1 MRRNTRKEE
10 CLRPALPALVLLFL
24 TVLAVGYGGKP
35 CLADPPG
42 NASSARVATRKPL
55 KSPTRLRTV
64 PTVSSTSRH
73 GSQGQT
79 MPVFTPQ
86 KKKKVKEED
95 EGKKKPRRAAPAFA
109 SLKTNREGVVLGST
123 GFFPRGGPS
132 FREMDRIDQERQAK
146 RRVQRRLLQSQRLRE
161 RR

>member
-1 MRRNTRKEE
+1 MRRNARKTEY
-10 CLRPALPALVLLFL
+10 LRPALVLLVL
-24 TVLAVGYGGKP
+24 TVLAIGSGGKP

-86 KKKKVKEED
+86 KKKKKVKEED